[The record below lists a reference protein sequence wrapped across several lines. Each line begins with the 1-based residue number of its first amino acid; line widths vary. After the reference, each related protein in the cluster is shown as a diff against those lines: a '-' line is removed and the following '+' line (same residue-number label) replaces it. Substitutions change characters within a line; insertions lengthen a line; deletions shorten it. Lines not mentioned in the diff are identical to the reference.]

1 MMYIDKRFNMNSPT
15 FSGLDTSSRLRNLE
29 FEGQRRQIQ
38 YESFI
43 NIHHSTRHVTLIWSQ
58 KLFLPPHFG
67 EKCVLENLR
76 ERIQF
81 FIALN
86 SQYNFDS
93 KDTHMV

>member
-1 MMYIDKRFNMNSPT
+1 MYIDIGFILNSRT
-15 FSGLDTSSRLRNLE
+15 FSRLGTFSRLRNLE

-76 ERIQF
+76 ERIQL